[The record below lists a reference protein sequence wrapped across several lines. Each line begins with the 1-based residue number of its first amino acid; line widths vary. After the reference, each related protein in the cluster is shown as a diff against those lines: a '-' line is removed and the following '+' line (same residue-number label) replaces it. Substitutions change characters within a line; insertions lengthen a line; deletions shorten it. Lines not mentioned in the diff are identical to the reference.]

1 MTSRALRSGLHA
13 TMLAL
18 VVSGCA
24 SSQATMTTKVKRAPW
39 ISFHGH
45 SSVRTQFEAACQ
57 AERYGPEES
66 ASRSLV
72 QRQTDCIQSARG
84 VGAAIEREAQS
95 MLRRGGY
102 QVGAGTPLVGTIA
115 IRMQTKVEPVTRKD
129 TPQSTTCQ
137 KVCGRPTCLLPRAA
151 GVLEV
156 KATFSGPRGRAAG
169 IDKVDRVIA
178 VEAPLRAQQGNQ
190 GVVCSLGDAHRW
202 HQPDRFDWTKA
213 EREVV
218 DWYRGTFQRMLL
230 PYVED
235 FELGLFELETP
246 AEATRAL
253 ASARAKR
260 WKEALE
266 DYRVSLQLA
275 LDANDRQS
283 VPRIRHNLA
292 ISLME
297 LGLLEEALEEARR
310 AKAEGQSDD
319 PEELVEE
326 IQRRI
331 ADKAKTS

>member
-1 MTSRALRSGLHA
+1 MRFETLVSGLCA

-18 VVSGCA
+18 VVSGCG
-24 SSQATMTTKVKRAPW
+24 SSQATMTTKVRRAPW

-45 SSVRTQFEAACQ
+45 SSVRTQFEGGCQ
-57 AERYGPEES
+57 AERYGPEET
-66 ASRSLV
+66 ASRGLI
-72 QRQTDCIQSARG
+72 QRQANCIQSARA
-84 VGAAIEREAQS
+84 VGAAIEREAQAI
-95 MLRRGGY
+95 LRRGGY
-102 QVGAGTPLVGTIA
+102 EVGAGTPLWGTIA
-115 IRMQTKVEPVTRKD
+115 IRMQTQVEPVTRKD
-129 TPQSTTCQ
+129 TPQSKTCQ
-137 KVCGRPTCLLPRAA
+137 KVCGRPTCILPRAE

-156 KATFSGPRGRAAG
+156 KATFSGPRGRVAG
-169 IDKVDRVIA
+169 VDKVDRVIA
-178 VEAPLRAQQGNQ
+178 VEAPLRAQKGNQ

-202 HQPDRFDWTKA
+202 HQPERFDWTKA

-218 DWYRGTFQRMLL
+218 EWYRGTFQRMLL

-253 ASARAKR
+253 ASARARK

-292 ISLME
+292 VSLME
-297 LGLLEEALEEARR
+297 LGLLDEALEEAQR

-331 ADKAKTS
+331 ADRAKTS